1 MHSLSIL
8 AITTFL
14 TMLIY
19 SPTVCYSE
27 QLEPI
32 IITQIQTGWKVPK
45 DTVKFFFGNHH
56 GNRPH
61 HLNKRDLKSS
71 SNISPVTTSVKVS
84 SLKDDKHQGPT
95 SIAASAVVP
104 SDINTNTL
112 INSNESTTD
121 AVISTSTSTEDSNA
135 GTHHHHHHHYHHYYQ
150 AASSPAAPNTTIP
163 SIDTKSKGTSTSS
176 VKVSYG
182 PPCSLQQKVSCFAKF
197 SINSVICGLYLN
209 NRAQIAFGT
218 GCLTA
223 LIGTTSDA
231 TCINCTGKAICTF
244 IANMAK
250 FTPLNK
256 KACTAFNFVEC
267 AGTCPSL
274 PSSSA
279 PPHIQQVK

>member
-135 GTHHHHHHHYHHYYQ
+135 GTHHHHHHHHHYYQ